1 MKVQVGVDNVAYKNK
16 PNKFEIIDAKGR
28 TAGRWM
34 EIDVSELAKKV
45 SSGHAFLPGHLVG
58 GYKSSNCIE
67 MQLFALDFDSG
78 ISFAEIKER
87 CRLFNLP
94 ISFAYHT
101 FNSSKE
107 QERFR
112 VIFVHETLIDK
123 PFIIKIAV
131 QMFHKIF
138 PESDKNC
145 TNIDRLFLGGK
156 KLICCNENAS
166 FALVQLLSLFHKSID
181 VNNNYKRNLQN
192 FCKKQK
198 ILMINNRA
206 AMGDVNILST
216 FDENDDFTAL
226 ANIHIIGDA
235 EKSSFFV
242 IERGGMHQSNIR
254 KEKSEQKRIDIPSLN
269 SGCHLLD
276 DFMNG
281 EILNHNQ
288 RFLIVSNLRHI
299 NDGER
304 KFLEVLKQHYGF
316 IIHDKWKNDL
326 RYMCDYKP
334 MRCSSDICPY
344 FENCNHHGTI
354 VDTVSADRKVYK
366 TKADVF
372 YPLEEAVECLKKS
385 LERAYQN
392 KEIGVHLIKAQTSIG
407 KTTQYI
413 DLVTRHPESRFLIAL
428 PTNILK
434 KQVTE
439 DLLRKGIPKT
449 DIFMTLSVSDSVF
462 FQEEWESIRIAH
474 SRGLHN
480 RKSHVLKETFEKIK
494 DDPNKKA
501 MIEECI
507 RLIEGVRAIK
517 NERVVVTTHAALMQ
531 MSDELLSKFT
541 IIIDEDILQLSI
553 FNQMYT
559 VSTDCLEN
567 VIEQAIP
574 GYSQIAN
581 IMLGA
586 NDNEYRKLSLRN
598 NLSPLSEEDMIEL
611 NCSAYDNVNDMQ
623 KAESFV
629 KMKDIQS
636 NDYVIRY
643 FCPHKFSAQKY
654 IILSATLNEN
664 VYRNYFGEMLPVYSY
679 ESKQV
684 AYKGKVIQYTYHSLG
699 RRDLSRKMEAFE
711 VVKKLANKSN
721 LEIITFKEGVSIKGV
736 KNMNT
741 KNMHFGNT
749 TGINSLSGQD
759 IGIVGTP
766 YKIDAAYK
774 LIACYFGA
782 NVNNKKDD
790 KPRPRRVEYKG
801 YNFYITS
808 YSDEVL
814 REVQLYAFESELE
827 QCIGRARLLRNDCTV
842 YVLSAFPCEQ
852 AELHSENYLS

>member
-1 MKVQVGVDNVAYKNK
+1 MKVQVGVDNVGYKNK
-16 PNKFEIIDAKGR
+16 PDKFGIIDAKKR
-28 TAGRWM
+28 AARWWM

-45 SSGHAFLPGHLVG
+45 SSGHAILPGHLVG
-58 GYKSSNCIE
+58 GNKSSNCVG
-67 MQLFALDFDSG
+67 MQVFGLDFDNG
-78 ISFAEIKER
+78 ISFVEIQER
-87 CRLFNLP
+87 CRLCNLP

-101 FNSSKE
+101 FSSSE
-107 QERFR
+107 QQERFR
-112 VIFVHETLIDK
+112 VIFVHEVLIKD
-123 PFIIKIAV
+123 PFIIKLAI

-156 KLICCNENAS
+156 NLIYCDENAS
-166 FALVQLLSLFHKSID
+166 FALVQLLPLFHESIAI
-181 VNNNYKRNLQN
+181 NNNYKRNLQR
-192 FCKKQK
+192 FCKKQN
-198 ILMINNRA
+198 ILMLNNRA
-206 AMGDVNILST
+206 LMGDGNILST
-216 FDENDDFTAL
+216 FDKTDDFMESA
-226 ANIHIIGDA
+226 IKHIIGDST
-235 EKSSFFV
+235 KSSFFV
-242 IERGGMHQSNIR
+242 MERGEHQSNIR
-254 KEKSEQKRIDIPSLN
+254 IEKRKQKKIDISYVD
-269 SGCHLLD
+269 SGCQLLN

-281 EILNHNQ
+281 EILEHNQ
-288 RFLIVSNLRHI
+288 RFLIISNLFYI
-299 NDGER
+299 NGGKNKFFEILKRYYDSETVQKWR
-304 KFLEVLKQHYGF
+304 K
-316 IIHDKWKNDL
+316 DL
-326 RYMCDYKP
+326 GYMLDYKP
-334 MRCSSDICPY
+334 MRCSADICPY
-344 FENCNHHGTI
+344 FESCNHHGTM
-354 VDTVSADRKVYK
+354 VDTISADRKVYK
-366 TKADVF
+366 IKDDVF
-372 YPLEEAVECLKKS
+372 YPLEESVECLKES

-392 KEIGVHLIKAQTSIG
+392 KGIGVHLIKAQTSIG

-413 DLVTRHPESRFLIAL
+413 DLIMRHPESRFLIAL

-439 DLLRKGIPKT
+439 DLLRVGIPET
-449 DIFMTLSVSDSVF
+449 DVFMTLSVSDSMF
-462 FQEEWESIRIAH
+462 FQEEWEHIKIAH
-474 SRGLHN
+474 SRGIHN
-480 RKSHVLKETFEKIK
+480 IKSCVLKETLKKIK
-494 DDPNKKA
+494 DDPSKKA
-501 MIEECI
+501 MTEECI

-531 MSDELLSKFT
+531 MTDELLSKFT
-541 IIIDEDILQLSI
+541 IIIDEDILQLAI

-559 VSTDCLEN
+559 VSTDCLES

-581 IMLGA
+581 MMLGA
-586 NDNEYRKLSLRN
+586 KDNEYRKLSSRN
-598 NLSPLSEEDMIEL
+598 NLPPLSEEDMIEL
-611 NCSAYDNVNDMQ
+611 NCSAYDNINDMQ

-664 VYRNYFGEMLPVYSY
+664 IYRNYFGEMLPVYFY
-679 ESKQV
+679 KTKQV
-684 AYKGKVIQYTYHSLG
+684 AYRGKVIQYTYHSLG

-736 KNMNT
+736 NNMNT
-741 KNMHFGNT
+741 KDMHFGNT
-749 TGINSLSGQD
+749 TGINSLSGKD

-774 LIACYFGA
+774 LIACYLGA
-782 NVNNKKDD
+782 NVNNKRDD

-801 YNFYITS
+801 YSFYITS
-808 YSDEVL
+808 YSDDML

-852 AELHSENYLS
+852 AELHTENYLL